1 MENASVYYENLKGI
15 RASFIGDSLFG
26 GHGIGKENSW
36 IALLGDKYEMEY
48 NNYGSNGCTLSACEG
63 GANPIVNRF
72 SEIAD
77 NDPHLIVVEGGR
89 NDFNKAAA
97 LGEIGGDITTFRG
110 ALSYTL
116 NSLREKFPKA
126 TIVCVTFWRVGDK
139 ENAIGLS
146 TAAYTDAMMEVARE
160 LNFPYIDATDTE
172 ASRVNMRDA
181 EFRKEFCYV
190 PGDVCH
196 LNVEGMKR
204 VMPFFEE
211 RLAKILSEHR

>member
-1 MENASVYYENLKGI
+1 MENSGVYYESLKNI

-36 IALLGDKYEMEY
+36 IALLANKYEMEC

-63 GANPIVNRF
+63 GANPIVKRF
-72 SEIAD
+72 DEIEE

-89 NDFNKAAA
+89 NDYNKGAV

-116 NSLREKFPKA
+116 LSLREKFPSAK
-126 TIVCVTFWRVGDK
+126 IVCVTFWRVGPR
-139 ENAIGLS
+139 ENTIGFPTS
-146 TAAYTDAMMEVARE
+146 AYTDAMMEVSE
-160 LNFPYIDATDTE
+160 KLGFPYVDATDVE
-172 ASRVNMRDA
+172 ESRVNMTDP

-204 VMPFFEE
+204 VMPFFEKK
-211 RLAKILSEHR
+211 LAKIMAD